1 MKDTYENYIDYLVNG
16 YDLIDY
22 LVDYYYNS
30 N

>member
-1 MKDTYENYIDYLVNG
+1 MKDTYENYLDYLISG

-22 LVDYYYNS
+22 LVDLYYNK